1 MTQGG
6 WRRRRGDFVDF
17 RSPYTEEQQAF
28 RAAARAWL
36 IEHFPRDLKVPP
48 DGSPLDADNQAKVK
62 TFRRKL
68 GEKGWLAPSWPR
80 HLGGGGLSSGF
91 DVVLMEEMRNLPLPS
106 MGDNNRW
113 VPAMMVWGTDQQ
125 KERFIPPCLRGES
138 ITWQCF
144 NEPESGSDFAAVNTC
159 AVQEEGG
166 WRISGEKAFITGRFD
181 PDYLITLA
189 NTDLERPR
197 RSNLG
202 VFMVD
207 ADSPGL
213 EIRTM
218 RLLMGSERRVTFDD
232 VFVPDDCRIGPAYQG
247 WEIAMSVIEAERGGV
262 AFRVSE
268 DGTIESIYQYLRD
281 QRNEQR

>member
-1 MTQGG
+1 M
-6 WRRRRGDFVDF
+6 DF

-28 RAAARAWL
+28 RLAARAWL
-36 IEHFPRDLKVPP
+36 QEHFPRDLKVPP

-62 TFRRKL
+62 TFRREL

-80 HLGGGGLSSGF
+80 HLGGGGLTAGF

-113 VPAMMVWGTDQQ
+113 VPAMMVWGTDEQ
-125 KERFIPPCLRGES
+125 KERYIPACLKGES

-144 NEPESGSDFAAVNTC
+144 NEPESGSDFAAVNTR
-159 AVQEEGG
+159 AVPEGDG

-189 NTDLERPR
+189 NTDPDRPR

-202 VFMVD
+202 VFMVG
-207 ADSPGL
+207 ANSPGL

-218 RLLMGSERRVTFDD
+218 RLLMGSERRVTFDN
-232 VFVPDDCRIGPAYQG
+232 VFVPDDCRVGPAYQG

-281 QRNEQR
+281 QRNEQQ

>member
-1 MTQGG
+1 M
-6 WRRRRGDFVDF
+6 DF
-17 RSPYTEEQQAF
+17 RSPYTAEQQAF

-36 IEHFPRDLKVPP
+36 AEHFPRGLKIPP
-48 DGSPLDADNQAKVK
+48 DGSPLDAENQARVK
-62 TFRRKL
+62 DFRRKL

-80 HLGGGGLSSGF
+80 ELGGGGLTAGF
-91 DVVLMEEMRNLPLPS
+91 DVVVMEEMRRLPLPS

-113 VPAMMVWGTDQQ
+113 VPAMMVWGTPEQ
-125 KERFIPPCLRGES
+125 KLRFIPPCLRGES

-144 NEPESGSDFAAVNTC
+144 NEPQSGSDFASVSAR
-159 AVQEEGG
+159 AVQTEGG
-166 WRISGEKAFITGRFD
+166 WLISGEKAFITGRFD

-189 NTDLERPR
+189 NTAPDRPR

-207 ADSPGL
+207 ANSPGL

-218 RLLMGSERRVTFDD
+218 RLLMGSERRVYFDE
-232 VFVPDDCRIGPAYQG
+232 VFVPDDCRVGPAYQG

-281 QRNEQR
+281 QRNEQ

>member
-1 MTQGG
+1 M
-6 WRRRRGDFVDF
+6 DF

-28 RAAARAWL
+28 RVAARAWL
-36 IEHFPRDLKVPP
+36 YEHFPRDLKVPP
-48 DGSPLDADNQAKVK
+48 DGSPLDAENQARVK

-80 HLGGGGLSSGF
+80 HLGGGGLTSGF

-113 VPAMMVWGTDQQ
+113 VPAMMVWGTDEQ
-125 KERFIPPCLRGES
+125 KARFIPPCLRGES

-144 NEPESGSDFAAVNTC
+144 NEPESGSDFAAVNTR
-159 AVQEEGG
+159 AVQDGDG
-166 WRISGEKAFITGRFD
+166 WRITGEKAFITGRFD

-189 NTDLERPR
+189 NTDPDRPR

-207 ADSPGL
+207 ANSAGL
-213 EIRTM
+213 SIRTM
-218 RLLMGSERRVTFDD
+218 RLLMGSERRVTFDN
-232 VFVPDDCRIGPAYQG
+232 VFVPDDCRVGPPYQG

-268 DGTIESIYQYLRD
+268 DGTIESIYQYLRE
-281 QRNEQR
+281 QRNEQQ

>member
-1 MTQGG
+1 M
-6 WRRRRGDFVDF
+6 DF

-36 IEHFPRDLKVPP
+36 SENFPRNLKVPP
-48 DGSPLDADNQAKVK
+48 DGSPLDAENQAKVK
-62 TFRRKL
+62 KFRQQL

-80 HLGGGGLSSGF
+80 YMGGGGLTAGF
-91 DVVLMEEMRNLPLPS
+91 DVVLMEEMRRLPLPS

-113 VPAMMVWGTDQQ
+113 VPAMMVWGTTEQQ
-125 KERFIPPCLRGES
+125 RRFIPPCLRGET

-144 NEPESGSDFAAVNTC
+144 NEPESGSDFAAVNTV
-159 AVQEEGG
+159 ATQDGEG
-166 WRISGEKAFITGRFD
+166 WRINGEKAFITGRFD

-189 NTDLERPR
+189 NTAPDRPR
-197 RSNLG
+197 RANLG

-207 ADSPGL
+207 ANSPGL

-218 RLLMGSERRVTFDD
+218 RLLMGSERRVHFDD
-232 VFVPDDCRIGPAYQG
+232 VYVPDDCRVGPAYQG

-281 QRNEQR
+281 QRNEQV

>member
-1 MTQGG
+1 M
-6 WRRRRGDFVDF
+6 
-17 RSPYTEEQQAF
+17 
-28 RAAARAWL
+28 AARAWL
-36 IEHFPRDLKVPP
+36 MEHFPRDLKVPP
-48 DGSPLDADNQAKVK
+48 DGSPLDAENQARVK

-80 HLGGGGLSSGF
+80 HLGGGGLTAGF

-113 VPAMMVWGTDQQ
+113 VPALMVWGTEEQ
-125 KERFIPPCLRGES
+125 KARFIPACLRGES

-144 NEPESGSDFAAVNTC
+144 NEPESGSDFAM
-159 AVQEEGG
+159 
-166 WRISGEKAFITGRFD
+166 GRFD

-189 NTDLERPR
+189 NTDPDRPR

-207 ADSPGL
+207 ANSPGL

-218 RLLMGSERRVTFDD
+218 RVLMGSERRVTFNN
-232 VFVPDDCRIGPAYQG
+232 VFVPDDCRIGPPYQG

-281 QRNEQR
+281 QRNEQQ